1 VGAALG
7 TTRVSDDEELSDPR
21 RRLVAGLVTAASMI
35 PSVLPNS
42 LCILRFVSSHVGVMA
57 VGHSGFAEVCQID
70 YSKVDMLEVTGTGT
84 RTHMTGPRFFG
95 GGFGVE
101 GALEG
106 MAVAAILNYFMQT
119 STVVHDTVV
128 NFKAGERQVLM
139 NNFAFDPA
147 FLRVLLAPVYERIKK
162 VRGSTSLTPAGW
174 YLDPTQP
181 GGQRYWDGTKWTE
194 HTAP

>member
-42 LCILRFVSSHVGVMA
+42 LCVLRFVSSHVGVMA

-70 YSKVDMLEVTGTGT
+70 YSEVDMLEVTGTGT
-84 RTHMTGPRFFG
+84 RTHTGGPRFFG

-128 NFKAGERQVLM
+128 NFRAGERQVLM
-139 NNFAFDPA
+139 NNLVFDPA
-147 FLRVLLAPVYERIKK
+147 FLRVLLASVYERIKK
-162 VRGSTSLTPAGW
+162 ARGPTSLTPPGW
-174 YLDPTQP
+174 YAHPTQP
-181 GGQRYWDGTKWTE
+181 SGQRYWDGTKWTE